1 MHRRN
6 GGQARSL
13 FSLGQVLAT
22 PGALA
27 ALEAAGQAP
36 QEFLDRHRI
45 GDWGD
50 LDPEDIKENELALQ
64 KGFRLFSAYT
74 LADGSR
80 IWIIS
85 EADRASTTIF
95 TPSEY

>member
-22 PGALA
+22 PRALA

-85 EADRASTTIF
+85 EADRASTTIL

>member
-1 MHRRN
+1 MNTQRRK
-6 GGQARSL
+6 RPL
-13 FSLGQVLAT
+13 FALGQVFAT

-36 QEFLDRHRI
+36 QEFLDRHRG

-50 LDPEDIKENELALQ
+50 LDPEDLKENELALEQ
-64 KGFRLFSAYT
+64 GFRLFSAYT
-74 LADGSR
+74 LADGSK

-85 EADRASTTIF
+85 EADRASTTIL

>member
-85 EADRASTTIF
+85 EADRASTTIL